1 MKVLF
6 LLEGT
11 TVPASRFR
19 VLQLLDAFREIGIEP
34 TVRYAYGDDYNRTL
48 RTPLARPYQL
58 ATRLRRAAVG
68 LDAGRFD
75 AVFLQRPALPF
86 SAIPERLV
94 HLLNHRTIFD
104 VDDSIFVGGDGAVS
118 PLRLKGFQQTVQT
131 VGHVITG
138 NRWLAQQA
146 GVEHKTTV
154 IPTVVDDTRYV
165 PATASSRGA
174 PVIGWMGTMGNF
186 PFLRQV
192 LPDLRMVLDRNPG
205 VRVRLVSNATL
216 SDVEGDAR
224 FEQVPWSAEA
234 EVSLLQGFDIGLM
247 PLPDSISTRG
257 KCAFKMIQY
266 MAVGRPVVVSAV
278 GANVETFGD
287 GQPGFLVPA
296 GASWVE
302 PLQHLLDDASLRK
315 RCGEVGRERVE
326 SHYCIRAVMPS
337 YQSVFAKQM
346 AGLSANS

>member
-1 MKVLF
+1 MRVLF

-19 VLQLLDAFREIGIEP
+19 VLQLLQAFRGIGIEP
-34 TVRYAYGDDYNRTL
+34 TVRFAYGDAYNRTL
-48 RTPLARPYQL
+48 HTPLARPYQL
-58 ATRLRRAAVG
+58 ATRLGRAVVG
-68 LDAGRFD
+68 LNAGRFD

-94 HLLNHRTIFD
+94 HALNHRTIFD
-104 VDDSIFVGGDGAVS
+104 VDDSIFVGGDGGVA
-118 PLRLKGFQQTVQT
+118 PARLRGFQQTVQT
-131 VGHVITG
+131 VDQVIVG

-146 GVEHKTTV
+146 GVENKTTV

-165 PATASSRGA
+165 PSRSATQGA

-192 LPDLRMVLDRNPG
+192 LPDLRTVLDRNPG

-216 SDVEGDAR
+216 QDVVGDAR
-224 FEQVPWSAEA
+224 FEQVPWSAAA
-234 EVSLLQGFDIGLM
+234 EIPLLQSFDIGLM
-247 PLPDSISTRG
+247 PLPDNVTTRG

-278 GANVETFGD
+278 GANIETFGN
-287 GQPGFLVPA
+287 GQPGFLVS
-296 GASWVE
+296 GEQSWVE
-302 PLQHLLDDASLRK
+302 PLQQLLDDAVLRL
-315 RCGEVGRERVE
+315 RCGEAGRARVE

-337 YQSVFAKQM
+337 YQAVFAKLK
-346 AGLSANS
+346 ADGSAKA